1 MGSKEKAVQA
11 GSVALQ
17 AGIHHI
23 DSAQVYGTEAQ
34 VPEAIK
40 AAGLKREDVFVTT
53 KSEHE
58 RSRWL
63 VTSS

>member
-34 VPEAIK
+34 ISEAIQ
-40 AAGLKREDVFVTT
+40 AAGLKRENVFVTT
-53 KSEHE
+53 KS
-58 RSRWL
+58 
-63 VTSS
+63 